1 MDTIEKVETLG
12 EAARYDLCGACGESH
27 RVKDDIGRW
36 IYPVALP
43 DGKRVKLLKIL
54 LTNACDNNCLYC
66 FNRKDRNFP
75 RTSFKAEE
83 LAYLFDQLYR
93 AQMAQ
98 GLFLSSAVQGSPDRT
113 MDQMI
118 ATAEILRQRY
128 LYRGYIHLKI
138 MPGASW
144 GCVER
149 ATQVADRVS
158 VNLEAPSQKW
168 LRRLAPD
175 KELDDLLAPLHW
187 VRRLLDEGDE
197 RRVQR
202 AGQTTQ
208 FVVGAAGEPDRE
220 ILQTTETLYRELK
233 LARVYFSAF
242 QPLEGTP
249 LEDRPATPLLREHR
263 LYQTDFLFRRYGFA
277 LGELIFDEEGNLPLE
292 ADPKMAWALNHPPF
306 FPVEVN
312 QATRE
317 ELLRVPGIGPKSARR
332 IIEGRRLGGLR
343 TLEDLQCLGAVAKR
357 AAPFITLG
365 GKRPAFQLTLWD
377 SLPEKTPDKTEALTP
392 LSLPPS
398 ELIYYS

>member
-1 MDTIEKVETLG
+1 MDTIEKVQPLG

-27 RVKDDIGRW
+27 RVKDEVGRW
-36 IYPVALP
+36 IYPAALP
-43 DGKRVKLLKIL
+43 DGKTVKLLKIL

-66 FNRKDRNFP
+66 FNRKDRDFP
-75 RTSFKAEE
+75 RTSFKPEE

-93 AQMAQ
+93 AEMVQ
-98 GLFLSSAVQGSPDRT
+98 GLFLSSAVHGSPDRT
-113 MDQMI
+113 MEQMI
-118 ATAEILRQRY
+118 ATAEILRRNY

-158 VNLEAPSQKW
+158 VNLEAPGQKW

-175 KELDDLLAPLHW
+175 KELDDLLAPLRW
-187 VRRLLDEGDE
+187 VRRLLEDGGE

-208 FVVGAAGEPDRE
+208 FVVGAAGEPDKE
-220 ILQTTETLYRELK
+220 ILQTTERLYREVK

-242 QPLEGTP
+242 QPLPDTP

-263 LYQTDFLFRRYGFA
+263 LYQTDFLFRRYGFN
-277 LGELIFDEEGNLPLE
+277 LEELIFDEEGNLPLE
-292 ADPKMAWALNHPPF
+292 ADPKMVWALNHPQL

-312 QATRE
+312 RATKE
-317 ELLRVPGIGPKSARR
+317 ELLRVPGIGPRSASQ
-332 IIEGRRLGGLR
+332 IIKGRRLGRLR
-343 TLEDLQCLGAVAKR
+343 TLEDLQHLGAVAKR
-357 AAPFITLG
+357 AAPFITLN
-365 GKRPAFQLTLWD
+365 GKRPAFQLSLWD
-377 SLPEKTPDKTEALTP
+377 ALSGKTPDKVEALTT

-398 ELIYYS
+398 ELVYYP

>member
-1 MDTIEKVETLG
+1 MDTIEKMGTLG

-27 RVKDDIGRW
+27 RVKSDMGRW
-36 IYPVALP
+36 IYPAALP
-43 DGKRVKLLKIL
+43 DGKTVKLLKVL

-66 FNRKDRNFP
+66 FNRKDRDFP
-75 RTSFKAEE
+75 RTSFRAEE

-93 AQMAQ
+93 AEIVQ
-98 GLFLSSAVQGSPDRT
+98 GLFLSSAVHGSADRT

-118 ATAEILRQRY
+118 ATAEILRRKY

-138 MPGASW
+138 LPRASW

-158 VNLEAPSQKW
+158 VNLEVPGQKW

-175 KELDDLLAPLHW
+175 KELDDLLAPLRW
-187 VRRLLDEGDE
+187 VRRLLEDGSE

-208 FVVGAAGEPDRE
+208 FVVGAAGEPDKD
-220 ILQTTETLYRELK
+220 ILQTTETLYREVK
-233 LARVYFSAF
+233 LARAYFSAF
-242 QPLEGTP
+242 QPLPGTP

-277 LGELIFDEEGNLPLE
+277 FEELIFDEEGNLPLE
-292 ADPKMAWALNHPPF
+292 ADPKMVWALNHPHF

-312 QATRE
+312 RATRE
-317 ELLRVPGIGPKSARR
+317 ELLRVPGIGPRSVSR
-332 IIEGRRLGGLR
+332 IIKGRRLGRLR
-343 TLEDLQCLGAVAKR
+343 ALEDLQRLGAVAKR
-357 AAPFITLG
+357 AAPFITLS
-365 GKRPAFQLTLWD
+365 GKRPPFQLSLWD
-377 SLPEKTPDKTEALTP
+377 APSEKSPDKAEALTA
-392 LSLPPS
+392 LSLSPS
-398 ELIYYS
+398 ELVYYP

>member
-1 MDTIEKVETLG
+1 MDTIEKVQSLG

-27 RVKDDIGRW
+27 RVKDEVGRW
-36 IYPVALP
+36 IYPAALP
-43 DGKRVKLLKIL
+43 DGKTVKLLKIL

-66 FNRKDRNFP
+66 FNRKDRDFP
-75 RTSFKAEE
+75 RTSFKPEE

-93 AQMAQ
+93 AEMVQ
-98 GLFLSSAVQGSPDRT
+98 GLFLSSAVHGSPDRT
-113 MDQMI
+113 MEQMI
-118 ATAEILRQRY
+118 ATAEILRRNY

-158 VNLEAPSQKW
+158 VNLEAPGQKW

-187 VRRLLDEGDE
+187 VRQLLEDGGE

-208 FVVGAAGEPDRE
+208 FVVGAAGEPDKE
-220 ILQTTETLYRELK
+220 ILQTTERLYREVK

-242 QPLEGTP
+242 QPLVGTP
-249 LEDRPATPLLREHR
+249 LEDQPATPLLREHR
-263 LYQTDFLFRRYGFA
+263 LYQTDFLFRRYGFN
-277 LGELIFDEEGNLPLE
+277 LKELIFDEEGNLPLE
-292 ADPKMAWALNHPPF
+292 ADPKMVWALNHPQL

-312 QATRE
+312 RATKE
-317 ELLRVPGIGPKSARR
+317 ELLRVPGIGPRSASQ
-332 IIEGRRLGGLR
+332 IIKGRRLGRLR
-343 TLEDLQCLGAVAKR
+343 TLEDLQRLGAVAKR

-365 GKRPAFQLTLWD
+365 GKQPAFQLSLWD
-377 SLPEKTPDKTEALTP
+377 ALSEKPHDKAEALTS
-392 LSLPPS
+392 LSLPS
-398 ELIYYS
+398 TELVYYP